1 MKKTNAFH
9 LFMFFVWFLV
19 RQHAKVKSLMTSR
32 NFLVTVSLLF
42 VSVLGFSQESSAAH
56 KFAIEGDHFV
66 LDGKP
71 FQIISGEMHY
81 ARIPREY
88 WRDRLKKARAMGL
101 NTVSTYVFW
110 NAHEPRAG
118 VYDFSESL
126 DAAAFIR
133 LAQEEGLYV
142 VLRPGPY
149 SCAEWDLGGFPA
161 WLLADPSIVLRS
173 TDPKFLAPAER
184 WLRRLGRELAPL
196 QLARGGP
203 ILAVQVENEY
213 GSFGNDKSYMQW
225 VRNTLRAAGFTD
237 SLLFTADGG
246 DELPAG
252 TLPDVH
258 AAVNFGPG
266 EGKSEFAK
274 LAKFRPERPMFNS
287 EYWDGWFD
295 HWGEHHHATNPA
307 QQAEEI
313 DWILSQ
319 GYSIN
324 LYMFHGGTSFG
335 FMSGANWDH
344 GNYEPDV
351 TSYDYDSP
359 VSESG
364 ALTKKFHAFRA
375 LIAKHRPGLTLPD
388 PPAPLPAIEVP
399 EFRVDGAAGL
409 WDLVRNHIF
418 GEGTAVEQPCNME
431 AFGQSYGYVLYR
443 TRLKSSA
450 TGDLVLP
457 ALRSYTR
464 IYLNGKLVATADRRL
479 KQGRIQ
485 LQANKNDQLDIL
497 VEGTGRINFSTE
509 LRNERQ
515 GINGAVTLAGYE
527 VTGWQVFPLLMQDF
541 SKVNFTQTKLGSH
554 SAGPALYQGHFDLQ
568 AAGDTF
574 LDTRGW
580 GKGAIWINGH
590 ALGRFWNVGP
600 QQTLYVPA
608 PWLRRGRNELVVFTL
623 GGQSLSLR
631 GLREP
636 ILDEMGSE

>member
-1 MKKTNAFH
+1 
-9 LFMFFVWFLV
+9 
-19 RQHAKVKSLMTSR
+19 MTSR
-32 NFLVTVSLLF
+32 NLLLLGSLFFL
-42 VSVLGFSQESSAAH
+42 SVLAFSQETSSAR

-110 NAHEPRAG
+110 NAHEPRPG
-118 VYDFSESL
+118 VYDFRGGL

-133 LAQEEGLYV
+133 MAQEEGLYV
-142 VLRPGPY
+142 ILRPGPY

-161 WLLADPSIVLRS
+161 WLLADPNIVLRS
-173 TDPKFLAPAER
+173 TDPKFLEPAGR
-184 WLRRLGRELAPL
+184 WLKRLGRELAPL

-213 GSFGNDKSYMQW
+213 GSFGNDKSYVKW
-225 VRNTLRAAGFTD
+225 VRDALVQAGFTD
-237 SLLFTADGG
+237 SLLFTADGA

-266 EGKSEFAK
+266 DARSEFAK
-274 LAKFRPERPMFNS
+274 LAKFRPGRPMFNS

-295 HWGEHHHATNPA
+295 HWGEHHHTTDTTE
-307 QQAEEI
+307 QANEI

-335 FMSGANWDH
+335 FMSGANWDRR
-344 GNYEPDV
+344 NYQPDV

-364 ALTKKFHAFRA
+364 ALSKKFYAFREV
-375 LIAKHRPGLTLPD
+375 IAKHRPGVKFPE
-388 PPAPLPAIEVP
+388 PPAPLPLIEIP
-399 EFRVDGAAGL
+399 EFQVDKTASLRGLVRDGA
-409 WDLVRNHIF
+409 F
-418 GEGTAVEQPCNME
+418 GDGTSAEQPRNME
-431 AFGQSYGYVLYR
+431 AFGQSYGYILYR
-443 TRLKSSA
+443 TTLKSPAS
-450 TGDLVLP
+450 GDLVLP
-457 ALRSYTR
+457 ALRSYAR
-464 IYLNGKLVATADRRL
+464 VYLEGKLVGTADRR
-479 KQGRIQ
+479 KREDRVT
-485 LQANKNDQLDIL
+485 LQAEANDELDIL
-497 VEGTGRINFSTE
+497 VEGTGRINFSRE

-515 GINGAVTLAGYE
+515 GMNGPVMLAGHE
-527 VTGWQVFPLLMQDF
+527 LTGWQVFPLPMQDF
-541 SKVNFTQTKLGSH
+541 SKVNFTKINPAQDH
-554 SAGPALYQGHFDLQ
+554 AGPAFYEGHFDLQ
-568 AAGDTF
+568 TVGDTF

-580 GKGAIWINGH
+580 CKGAVWINGH

-608 PWLRRGRNELVVFTL
+608 PWLREGENEVIIFTFGANTRNI
-623 GGQSLSLR
+623 Q

-636 ILDEMGSE
+636 VLDEMGQD